1 MYKGEIDPRTGIE
14 RDRTELTPAER
25 RCLDNLIER
34 KREEQRQRLIQIHE
48 QRQREQEAEA
58 ATSFGMPQSL
68 PHAFGGAWRE
78 FRVLPYFMC
87 SVQNCIVF
95 NISRPSRVQVQISRP
110 PRDQI
115 RILLETCGL
124 VDPSGTLGT
133 PWGGQKRH
141 FEVLQ
146 NYDENLFS

>member
-68 PHAFGGAWRE
+68 PHAFGGVWRE

-87 SVQNCIVF
+87 SVQNCIFSTFPDLLVF
-95 NISRPSRVQVQISRP
+95 RSKFP
-110 PRDQI
+110 D
-115 RILLETCGL
+115 LLVIKSEFCWKHA
-124 VDPSGTLGT
+124 P
-133 PWGGQKRH
+133 
-141 FEVLQ
+141 
-146 NYDENLFS
+146 